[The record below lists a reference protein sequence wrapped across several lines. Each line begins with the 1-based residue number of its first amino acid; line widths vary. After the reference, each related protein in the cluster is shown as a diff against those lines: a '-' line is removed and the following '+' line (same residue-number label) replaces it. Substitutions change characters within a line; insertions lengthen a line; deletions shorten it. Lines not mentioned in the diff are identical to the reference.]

1 VYIRRVE
8 PLITSVEEDT
18 RSSFL
23 DGGGETGRL
32 IASQDWSTTP
42 LGARRDWPASLK
54 TMLGFL
60 LRSPVPI
67 VMLWGKDGIMLYNDA
82 YSVFAAG
89 RHPRLLGSK
98 VREGWPEVAD
108 FNDNV
113 MRVGLAGGTLAYRDQ
128 ELTLYRHGRPEQVF
142 MNLDYG
148 PVPGEDGKPAGVLAI
163 VVETTERVLAER
175 RREALIDLDTRLR
188 DCVDT
193 AEHSF
198 AASEVLGKLLG
209 AMRAGYGVLD
219 SRARRILVE
228 RNWGA
233 PNVADVA
240 GVHDFAEYGSYIEE
254 LLAGSAVANEDVR
267 LDPRTAGHLAAF
279 EAFGI
284 RAHIDVPVIEDGR
297 AVAGIF
303 VHSDTPR
310 VWTREEI
317 ALVQEFAERTHAAIA
332 RRAAEREL
340 RFALK
345 AGRLGAWTFDITT
358 GELTTSEICRRNFG
372 RPIEAPFTYAELSD
386 AVHLDDKERVTE
398 AVRRS
403 VATGEDYD
411 IECRVRT
418 PAGETRWVQIRG
430 QTGFAEDGSALRMT
444 GVSLDVTERRE
455 AERKHVDTAERL
467 HLATENAEVGFWDV
481 DPIADTLVW
490 PARTKAMFG
499 ISPEAPVTMQDFYD
513 GLHPDDR
520 RATSEAY
527 AAAAD
532 PARRALYDV
541 EYRTIGKEDGKVRWV
556 AAKGRG
562 VFDRAGRCIRVVG
575 TAVDVTARKRAEG
588 LLRELNDTLETRVAE
603 RTRELETAHEQLR
616 QSQKLEAMGSLTGG
630 VAHDFNNLLSPIVGT
645 LDLLK
650 RRGVG
655 GEREQRLIAA
665 ATQSADRAKTLV
677 QRLLAFA
684 RRQPLQSVA
693 VDLGRLVENMADL
706 VSSTTGP
713 QIRVVVEIAKDLPA
727 AKADPNQLEMALL
740 NLSLNARDA
749 MPEGGTLR
757 ISAVAE
763 SLTPGEK
770 AGLKAGRYLCLSVA
784 DTGAGMDEITI
795 ARAVEPF
802 FSTKGIGKGTG
813 LGLSMVHGLA
823 AQLGGSLVIKS
834 KPGFGTNV
842 ELWLPATDAVPNVVD
857 IVPEAEL
864 ARGRGTALLV
874 DDEDLVRLSTAEMLV
889 DLGYAVVEAATA
901 EEALRVIRADARIDL
916 VITDHLMPGLSGT
929 ELAYAMRDRRADLPV
944 LVISGYAEVEGMA
957 VDLPRLTKPFT
968 RDELAASLNELSPPV
983 I

>member
-1 VYIRRVE
+1 MIR
-8 PLITSVEEDT
+8 SVEEDT
-18 RSSFL
+18 GSSFL

-32 IASQDWSTTP
+32 IAGQDWSVTP
-42 LGARRDWPASLK
+42 LGALRDWPASLK

-67 VMLWGKDGIMLYNDA
+67 VMLWGEDGIMLYNDA

-175 RREALIDLDTRLR
+175 RREALIELDTRLR

-198 AASEVLGKLLG
+198 AASELLGKVPG
-209 AMRAGYGVLD
+209 AIRAGYGVLD

-228 RNWGA
+228 RSWGA
-233 PNVADVA
+233 PNVVDVA
-240 GVHDFAEYGSYIEE
+240 GVHHFVEYGSYIEE
-254 LLAGSAVANEDVR
+254 LLTGSAVANEDVE
-267 LDPRTAGHLAAF
+267 LDSRTAGHVAAF

-284 RAHIDVPVIEDGR
+284 RAHLDVPVIEDGR
-297 AVAGIF
+297 AVAEIF

-310 VWTREEI
+310 PWTRQEI
-317 ALVQEFAERTHAAIA
+317 SLVREFAERTHAAIA
-332 RRAAEREL
+332 RRAAEQEL

-345 AGRLGAWTFDITT
+345 AGRLGAWILDLTT
-358 GELTTSEICRRNFG
+358 GELTTSEICRQNFG
-372 RPIEAPFTYAELSD
+372 RPIEAPFTYAELRE
-386 AVHLDDKERVTE
+386 AVHDDDKERVTQ
-398 AVRRS
+398 AVLRS
-403 VATGEDYD
+403 IATGEDYD
-411 IECRVRT
+411 IESRVRT
-418 PAGETRWVQIRG
+418 PAGEIRWVQIRG
-430 QTGFAEDGSALRMT
+430 QTGFAEDGSALRMM

-455 AERKHVDTAERL
+455 AERTHVDTAERL

-481 DPIADTLVW
+481 DPIAGTLVW
-490 PARTKAMFG
+490 PPRTKAMFG

-513 GLHPDDR
+513 GLHPEDR

-527 AAAAD
+527 GAAAD

-575 TAVDVTARKRAEG
+575 TAVDVTARKRAEE
-588 LLRELNDTLETRVAE
+588 LLRELNDNLETRVAE

-650 RRGVG
+650 RRGVD

-665 ATQSADRAKTLV
+665 AAQSADRAKTLV

-713 QIRVVVEIAKDLPA
+713 QIRVMVEIAKDLPA

-757 ISAVAE
+757 ISAVAK
-763 SLTPGEK
+763 SLPPGEK
-770 AGLKAGRYLCLSVA
+770 AGLKAGQYLCLSVA

-842 ELWLPATDAVPNVVD
+842 ELWLPATDALPNVAD

-889 DLGYAVVEAATA
+889 DLGYAVVEASTA
-901 EEALRVIRADARIDL
+901 EEALQAIRADARIDL
-916 VITDHLMPGLSGT
+916 VITDHLMPGISGT
-929 ELAYAMRDRRADLPV
+929 ELAYTMRARRADLPV

-968 RDELAASLNELSPPV
+968 RDELAASLNELSPRLPAPLMSRP
-983 I
+983 